1 AGLLRPAEDRGPAG
15 IPRRAG
21 RQARRRGGRP
31 SERRGR
37 QRRRR
42 GARRQPAHR
51 ADHSRL
57 APGRRGTEH
66 ADAGRHRAGPPGA
79 RRPEPADRRPA
90 PQSAARPA
98 VQPSAEP
105 AAEHGLRGPAA
116 ATGGHR
122 PAPAAT
128 QFGVRP
134 PPATARPPRDRQ
146 EGRIPVNPALRR
158 SGVIALILLGALL
171 LRITWVQFFDHA
183 EYDQANGRT
192 ILAEYET
199 PRGLILAGDVVI
211 AQSLE
216 SDPGSTYDYYRDYP
230 EGDYFGN
237 ITGFKSIQRGASAME
252 SAQNDVLNGSS
263 SLFFLDELG
272 NTLTGKETLGGNVS
286 LTLDAELQKAAYEAL
301 DATGSHGGAVV
312 LEPQTGRILAQA
324 SYPGWNPT
332 SVSSN
337 DPATANAAWAEL
349 IDAPSNPGSD
359 RTRSEWY
366 PPGSTFKTIV
376 AAAFIEGGHGDADT
390 MVPAGNGYTAPD
402 TDHEITNSSDQCP
415 QSEMTL
421 KEAFKLSC
429 NTTFAR
435 LCVETLSEED
445 ILETAAAFGFEEEF
459 TTPLDSL
466 ASTTGEI
473 SEKAFRA
480 QACIGQQE
488 VRETVLQ
495 NAVIAAAVA
504 NGG

>member
-1 AGLLRPAEDRGPAG
+1 
-15 IPRRAG
+15 
-21 RQARRRGGRP
+21 
-31 SERRGR
+31 
-37 QRRRR
+37 
-42 GARRQPAHR
+42 
-51 ADHSRL
+51 
-57 APGRRGTEH
+57 
-66 ADAGRHRAGPPGA
+66 
-79 RRPEPADRRPA
+79 
-90 PQSAARPA
+90 
-98 VQPSAEP
+98 
-105 AAEHGLRGPAA
+105 
-116 ATGGHR
+116 
-122 PAPAAT
+122 
-128 QFGVRP
+128 
-134 PPATARPPRDRQ
+134 
-146 EGRIPVNPALRR
+146 VNPALRR

-337 DPATANAAWAEL
+337 DPDTANAAWAEL
-349 IDAPSNPGSD
+349 IDDPSNPGSD

-504 NGG
+504 NGGEVMAPQMIAEITDSEGTTVKRGGEDSLGDAVSGSTAEELREIMEAVVEDGTGTNARISGYTVGGKTGTAEHSTEANGSEPDHGWFHGWALDEDGEPAVAVAVFLDSYGSGGSAKAAEISGDLMEQVLSGE